1 MVLHVHVVRHWTSVF
16 VHQRCF
22 VLVLWLRSV
31 SPASTSTAYHVQ
43 LQGGIV
49 SGVSPVVHCQCAV
62 LRTASG
68 CSVPYEQDGRPFP
81 LAATTSFRM
90 GALASI
96 VDHESHRYSLW
107 LLESLPR
114 LLYVM
119 RAAVRVRAGLM
130 G

>member
-1 MVLHVHVVRHWTSVF
+1 
-16 VHQRCF
+16 
-22 VLVLWLRSV
+22 
-31 SPASTSTAYHVQ
+31 
-43 LQGGIV
+43 
-49 SGVSPVVHCQCAV
+49 
-62 LRTASG
+62 
-68 CSVPYEQDGRPFP
+68 
-81 LAATTSFRM
+81 M